1 MMARLRFAA
10 AVLCALWLTLSA
22 ALAFDAAL
30 LGQAERS
37 LEVFRTDLTRISD
50 ELRNPALAEQQLTDH
65 RAALEALRLTAL
77 EQSSLL
83 IAPITEV
90 NQQMASLGPAPA
102 EGKTEPEAVAK
113 TRADLLASHDR
124 LQSVKSQLDVVAVEA
139 EQQAGRVAALQRG
152 QFFQRIF
159 EAGRSILHPLLWFDT
174 GLGVGIF
181 VARLSALFAN
191 WWADTAGTANP
202 MGLLLIPVFVL
213 MFSGGYTAIRLW
225 LSRWTS
231 SHVAANRTPDDIGRL
246 WRIARSQIT
255 LLAGIFIFFV
265 PIYLALQF
273 SGYLTPR
280 IELVLNA
287 LLDTVLGTFIYSM
300 FVRRVASPGLP
311 AWRVVN
317 LDDTA
322 AARFSLLVSL
332 LAFVSVANEQLSKLA
347 DALFLPVAYSIGQSA
362 MAALVMLVLLSLTLL
377 TLHNQDGLKD
387 LGGRRVY
394 FGWTSVFTPLVWVL
408 IALGFLALLFGYL
421 ALANFIAQ
429 QIFQTGVLIALLF
442 LLHHLADAA
451 VAASFDPD
459 SGFGR
464 FHRRVSGLGERA
476 IERMSLLFRIAVDL
490 LLVFAGLPLL
500 LLLWTVTWVDFGSL
514 LNSVAAGIRLGQIT
528 VSPWTIATVLLI
540 FVGGIILTNLV
551 IRWLDRRIFSETR
564 VDRGVQDSI
573 KKGAS
578 YAGYIAAAGFA
589 LTAAGLNFSN
599 LAIIAG
605 ALGVGIGFGL
615 QSIVNNFISGLIL
628 LAERPVRVG
637 DWVVLDAGQGIV
649 KRINVRSTEIETF
662 DSCSIIVPNL
672 MLITGV
678 VKNWTHGDTIG
689 QFLVSATVD
698 LTCDAETV
706 RKVMLDAAREHP
718 KVMTFPE
725 PGITLAR
732 FGPSG
737 MDFELRGSV
746 ADVFDAGDVAS
757 DIRFALLTLF
767 RQKGITI
774 PLAVGLMQ
782 AAQK

>member
-1 MMARLRFAA
+1 MMARLRFAIA
-10 AVLCALWLTLSA
+10 ALCAIWLTLSV
-22 ALAFDAAL
+22 ALAFDAAV

-37 LEVFRTDLTRISD
+37 LEVFRTDLTRISQ

-65 RAALEALRLTAL
+65 RAALEALRIKAL
-77 EQSSLL
+77 EQSTLL
-83 IAPITEV
+83 IGPIAEV
-90 NQQMASLGPAPA
+90 NQQMATLGPAPA

-113 TRADLLASHDR
+113 TRAELLASRDR
-124 LQSVKSQLDVVAVEA
+124 LQSVKSQLDVVTVEA
-139 EQQAGRVAALQRG
+139 EQQSGRVAALQRD

-159 EAGRSILHPLLWFDT
+159 EGGRSILNPSLWLDT
-174 GLGVGIF
+174 GLGGGVLI
-181 VARLSALFAN
+181 ARLSTLFGN
-191 WWADTAGTANP
+191 WWADTSSSAKP
-202 MGLLLIPVFVL
+202 LGLLLIPAFVL
-213 MFSGGYTAIRLW
+213 GFGAGVSAIR
-225 LSRWTS
+225 RWFVGWTNS
-231 SHVAANRTPDDIGRL
+231 YAAANRTPDDIGRL
-246 WRIARSQIT
+246 WRIALSQISVQASIII
-255 LLAGIFIFFV
+255 LFL
-265 PIYLALQF
+265 PIYLALFF

-280 IELVLNA
+280 FELAIGAILA
-287 LLDTVLGTFIYSM
+287 TILGTFIHAI
-300 FVRRVASPGLP
+300 FARRVASPGLP
-311 AWRVVN
+311 AWRIVN
-317 LDDTA
+317 LDENA
-322 AARFSLLVSL
+322 ASRFSLLVGL
-332 LAFVSVANEQLSKLA
+332 LAFVSISNQQLSKLA
-347 DALFLPVAYSIGQSA
+347 DELFLPVAYSIGQSA
-362 MAALVMLVLLSLTLL
+362 LAALVMLILLSLTLL
-377 TLHNQDGLKD
+377 VVHNQDGLKD
-387 LGGRRVY
+387 MGGRRVY
-394 FGWTSVFTPLVWVL
+394 FGWTSAFTPVIWVL
-408 IALGFLALLFGYL
+408 IAIGFLALLLGYL

-429 QIFQTGVLIALLF
+429 QIFQTAILVAILF

-451 VAASFDPD
+451 VAASFDPQ
-459 SGFGR
+459 SAFGR

-476 IERMSLLFRIAVDL
+476 IERMSLLFRIIVDV
-490 LLVFAGLPLL
+490 LLVMAGLPLL

-514 LNSVAAGIRLGQIT
+514 LNTAATGIRLGQIT

-540 FVGGIILTNLV
+540 FVGGTILTNLV

-589 LTAAGLNFSN
+589 LAAAGLNFSN

-628 LAERPVRVG
+628 LAERPIRVG

-689 QFLVSATVD
+689 QFLVTATVD

-706 RKVMLDAAREHP
+706 RKVMLDAAREHS

-725 PGITLAR
+725 PSITLAR
-732 FGPSG
+732 MGPSG
-737 MDFELRGSV
+737 LDFELRGSV
-746 ADVFDAGDVAS
+746 ADVFEAGNVAS
-757 DIRFALLTLF
+757 DIRFALLSLF

-782 AAQK
+782 APQK